1 MSGSSYTAELAYDI
15 NRRNDRTTI
24 HCKRLLDIF
33 PKFTKPFVDKYLF
46 GPLSIIN
53 GLGIVAALLIWY
65 IIILLP
71 CIFYSKYIM
80 RYPSI
85 FNLPQATTDKKDI
98 NTSNTSIGSITA
110 IKTLHARSQMY
121 KQQSGGPDN
130 IAPLIM
136 NQLSLFGPNIPT
148 AQLFT
153 KVYSFLSRCN
163 FYLTGRVFVDQLSEC
178 CFSKIVKFGEV
189 GLLQL
194 RTCWLDD
201 VVDMFATE
209 NEDRKFN
216 IVILGAGYDTRCY
229 RLDSIKNNT
238 NAKLYEVD
246 AAGSQE
252 SKMNALNKAN
262 IDTRHVSFVSV
273 DFESQD
279 WMEMLQSKSDFDTS
293 LPTLFVWEG
302 VSYYLDKH
310 VVLSTISK
318 VSKCGRGS
326 YIAFDY
332 FDESCLNS
340 TMRKSSKKIGEPLKY
355 GIDSV
360 DDFVRECREQSGRGE
375 HELKVVDN
383 LRSDELKD
391 RYLAKSHGRYIGYSS
406 EFGGFLMIGSPPI
419 YTAKVLIAP
428 SKSSIGNVLAD
439 QIVQTCQVALQLRD
453 VFTIALSG
461 GSLPSFLQTLST
473 RFEQANIDPE
483 WRKWHVLLADER
495 CVVSTD
501 ADSNLGSIRTNFT
514 NNVPIP
520 TKQIYGIDE
529 TFLKLSE
536 STEIIAISYEEEV
549 VKPLLQKCSGMLDCV
564 VLGFGPDGHTC
575 SLFPNHPLLNKHT
588 RLVAPIDDSPKP
600 PSSRITL
607 TFKVLNKLSR
617 QIIFC
622 GAGSS
627 KRPIL
632 EAVFEN
638 DGRRTKGQTSKK
650 DANVKTFEVEMVTPA
665 PFPCGM
671 ARPQQQGKD
680 SLVWV
685 VDKDASYNK

>member
-46 GPLSIIN
+46 GPLSIIT
-53 GLGIVAALLIWY
+53 GLGIVVILLVWY

-85 FNLPQATTDKKDI
+85 FNLPQTTSASADKDT
-98 NTSNTSIGSITA
+98 NTSNTTIGSITA
-110 IKTLHARSQMY
+110 LKTLHARSQMY

-136 NQLSLFGPNIPT
+136 NQFSPIGPNIPT
-148 AQLFT
+148 SYTLT
-153 KVYSFLSRCN
+153 KVYSILSRVN

-201 VVDMFATE
+201 AVDMFANE
-209 NEDRKFN
+209 NEGRQFN

-229 RLDSIKNNT
+229 RLGSIKKNT

-262 IDTRHVSFVSV
+262 IDTSHVSFVSV
-273 DFESQD
+273 DFETQD
-279 WMEMLQSKSDFDTS
+279 WMEILQSKSDFDKS

-332 FDESCLNS
+332 FDESCLNN

-360 DDFVRECREQSGRGE
+360 DDFVRECSEQSERNE

-383 LRSDELKD
+383 LRSDELKE

-419 YTAKVLIAP
+419 YKAKVLIAP
-428 SKSSIGNVLAD
+428 SKSSISNTLAD
-439 QIVQTCQVALQLRD
+439 QIVQTCQVALELRD
-453 VFTIALSG
+453 IFTIALSG
-461 GSLPSFLQTLST
+461 GSLASFLQTLSA
-473 RFEQANIDPE
+473 RFEKAGVDPE

-529 TFLKLSE
+529 AFLKLNE

-575 SLFPNHPLLNKHT
+575 SLFPNHPLLNEHT

-632 EAVFEN
+632 EAIFEN
-638 DGRRTKGQTSKK
+638 GKTKPQTSNKA
-650 DANVKTFEVEMVTPA
+650 ANVKMLEVEMTNPA

-671 ARPQQQGKD
+671 VRPQGKD

-685 VDKDASYNK
+685 VDADAADDVF